1 MSLSLSQISPF
12 QQLTSF
18 TILPSPPSPL
28 IKSTCMYS
36 SSYLLEIM
44 KRSIAMT
51 IPIASSNASTPPAV
65 ADAISTVSVL
75 AGETMHV
82 YMLIF

>member
-1 MSLSLSQISPF
+1 
-12 QQLTSF
+12 
-18 TILPSPPSPL
+18 
-28 IKSTCMYS
+28 
-36 SSYLLEIM
+36 M

>member
-1 MSLSLSQISPF
+1 
-12 QQLTSF
+12 
-18 TILPSPPSPL
+18 
-28 IKSTCMYS
+28 
-36 SSYLLEIM
+36 
-44 KRSIAMT
+44 MT
-51 IPIASSNASTPPAV
+51 IPIASINASTPPAV